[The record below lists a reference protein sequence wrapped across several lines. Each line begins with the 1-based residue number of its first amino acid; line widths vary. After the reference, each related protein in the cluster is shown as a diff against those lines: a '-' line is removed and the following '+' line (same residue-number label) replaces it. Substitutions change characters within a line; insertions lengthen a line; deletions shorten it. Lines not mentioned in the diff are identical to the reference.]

1 MKSRI
6 GTLLHWLAWGLLVN
20 AGIVLFVRYFGM
32 IEYPP
37 YVQIVAF
44 PEWIAGTLAIGALI
58 ELFRKHAEL
67 VAAHCIAIALI
78 IYAQPNVKSEWPVT
92 TIGQDVE
99 ILTANLK
106 LGGAIDDVVTL
117 ILRERPDIVFL
128 QECDENCA
136 TQLET
141 KDIKKLLRY
150 QVVDAQPD
158 SAGGAVLSKFPL
170 TKPTEL
176 FRPAAIGNE
185 FAMPE
190 AILEIPEIGTVA
202 VKSAH
207 PFPPVFQQERFWASG
222 LQALAKFS
230 MHYGSMPVI
239 VAGDFNAGVEHK
251 QFRDVMDS
259 GRLRDAGAELGINKI
274 TWRMDNRPYIQAT
287 LDHVLFSGATARSYL
302 TLPLAKSDHNAL
314 LVTIRF

>member
-1 MKSRI
+1 MKSRLS
-6 GTLLHWLAWGLLVN
+6 TLLHWLAWGLLVN

-37 YVQIVAF
+37 YVQLVAF

-78 IYAQPNVKSEWPVT
+78 LYAQPNIKSEWPVT

-99 ILTANLK
+99 ILTANIK
-106 LGGAIDDVVTL
+106 QGAAIDDLVTL
-117 ILRERPDIVFL
+117 IVREKPDLVFV
-128 QECDENCA
+128 QECNDVC
-136 TQLET
+136 ET
-141 KDIKKLLRY
+141 KLTDKPIKKLLRY
-150 QVVDAQPD
+150 QVIDARPG
-158 SAGGAVLSKFPL
+158 SEGGAILSVFPL
-170 TKPTEL
+170 TKPAEL
-176 FRPAAIGNE
+176 FRQQAIGNE

-190 AILEIPEIGTVA
+190 AILELPELGTVA

-207 PFPPVFQQERFWASG
+207 PFPPTPQEERFWASG

-239 VAGDFNAGVEHK
+239 VAGDFNSGAEHK

-259 GRLRDAGAELGINKI
+259 GRLRDAGAELGIDKV
-274 TWRMDNRPYIQAT
+274 TWKMDGRPYIQAT

-302 TLPLAKSDHNAL
+302 VFPLAKSDHSAV